1 MIKALVIAD
10 ARSRIST
17 DEPETLLRHQD
28 YIDQFRKYEG
38 FSDTLLIVMQ
48 PTIIPRKI
56 KCIEMGSIRIYK
68 VSFFKFI
75 TTRRLFECEALNVIL
90 FIAGDP
96 WESFIYM
103 KILKRYLGKSSVP
116 AQVQVHAEL
125 SPAWKKLR
133 LTNRLRVHLAWYAL
147 KSADNIRTV
156 TRTQR
161 EFLIQ
166 SYKLASE
173 KVSTV
178 AVRLN
183 LTGNNY
189 QEISFPRPT
198 TIGFVGRIHRE
209 RNVREFVEIASK
221 FLEVNPR
228 LRIAIATRGSKNK
241 KQSRELS
248 RLPKDRLEFF
258 EDLNTREMPEFW
270 RRIGVLI
277 STAESESFGRSI
289 REALVHGVPV
299 IAHSSMGARELQN
312 QCPDSVLLY
321 DADYSI
327 SELFTKFEHLMSIRI
342 DDNFP
347 SEQKKLEDSLAA
359 EIAEIWK
366 STIQK
371 HQIM

>member
-10 ARSRIST
+10 ARSRISS
-17 DEPETLLRHQD
+17 DEPETLQRHQD
-28 YIDQFRKYEG
+28 YINQFRKYEG
-38 FSDTLLIVMQ
+38 FSDTLLLVMQ
-48 PTIIPRKI
+48 PAIFPRKI
-56 KCIEMGSIRIYK
+56 KCIEIGSIRIYQ
-68 VSFFKFI
+68 VSIFKFI
-75 TTRRLFECEALNVIL
+75 NTRRLFEREASNVLL

-103 KILKRYLGKSSVP
+103 KILKRYLGKLSTP

-125 SPAWKKLR
+125 SLAWKKLK

-147 KSADNIRTV
+147 KHADNIRTV

-161 EFLIQ
+161 EFLIR
-166 SYKLASE
+166 SYELAPE

-183 LTGNNY
+183 LTGDNY

-209 RNVREFVEIASK
+209 RNVREFIEIACA
-221 FLEVNPR
+221 FLKINPG
-228 LRIAIATRGSKNK
+228 LKIAIATKGSKNRK
-241 KQSRELS
+241 LSRELS
-248 RLPKDRLEFF
+248 RLPNDRLELF
-258 EDLNTREMPEFW
+258 ENLNTRDMPEFW
-270 RRIGVLI
+270 RKIGVLI

-299 IAHSSMGARELQN
+299 IAHSSMGARELQI

-327 SELFTKFEHLMSIRI
+327 SELFTKFAHLMSVRI
-342 DDNFP
+342 NDNFP
-347 SEQKKLEDSLAA
+347 SEQRKLENSLAA
-359 EIAEIWK
+359 EIAETWK

-371 HQIM
+371 HQFM